1 MRLGRQGQVPFGNGS
16 VPLTLSR
23 LYGVVLILLGLVPQA
38 LRLAVGAGVLGP
50 NTFNFSG

>member
-23 LYGVVLILLGLVPQA
+23 LYGVVLLLLGLVPQA
-38 LRLAVGAGVLGP
+38 LRLAVGAGVFASY
-50 NTFNFSG
+50 TFNLSG